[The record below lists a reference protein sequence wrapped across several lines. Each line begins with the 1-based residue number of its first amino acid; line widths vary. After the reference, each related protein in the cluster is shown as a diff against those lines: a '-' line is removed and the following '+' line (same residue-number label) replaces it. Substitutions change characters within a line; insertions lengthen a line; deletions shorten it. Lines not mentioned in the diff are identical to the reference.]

1 MSSINYSLLGGD
13 ASESTPTDGIYAA
26 YLMAA
31 RLQTSANGDFLVTE
45 WQAGSYWWETLFGF
59 TSRRMSITQEFLDGL
74 GVDRSHITDDDAFRL
89 AIAKAAGQVY
99 NVRVEVNG
107 NFVNTYIE
115 SPGPQPSPPPAAGGR
130 GQEALAGLA
139 SNRSF
144 DSDIPAADEDL
155 PDAVGVGAAAPH
167 EPEDDDIP
175 F

>member
-1 MSSINYSLLGGD
+1 MSSINYALLGGD
-13 ASESTPTDGIYAA
+13 ASESTPADGIYAA

-31 RLQTSANGDFLVTE
+31 RLQTSNNGDFLVTE

-59 TSRRMSITQEFLDGL
+59 TSRRMAITQEFLDGL

-89 AIAKAAGQVY
+89 AIAKASGKVY

-115 SPGPQPSPPPAAGGR
+115 TPGAQESGR

-139 SNRSF
+139 SSRSF
-144 DSDIPAADEDL
+144 DSDIPPSDSDL
-155 PDAVGVGAAAPH
+155 PDPGAAAA
-167 EPEDDDIP
+167 EPVTAHVPDDDDIP